1 MKTYKYLYKAILI
14 LLLLSS
20 YLTHS
25 QIRPSEFFK
34 RQWLDLDSDASLGGN
49 SLDETLDDFSFN
61 WDYNYNTAF
70 NNLVLLE
77 QAKLD
82 KLESWY
88 RKQYNLIQDEIEKQL
103 NTSFSS
109 YDQAKKAF
117 FSDIEGKNITRNTPV
132 LLSKYKKLYNP
143 GRNKNRKYL
152 KELRHLQLREIEIRA
167 GNRNNSQFPYLQ
179 AKGVSL
185 KGVTS
190 LSKLSELKYDLEN
203 AFGNQISKNHEYV
216 YIIEKLDYLG
226 SDFDKEM
233 LNLKNKFYK
242 SFDKWDQL
250 GLMQYLLN
258 YEYYKDILRPP
269 YSIPDE
275 LVEFQFSDMA
285 TEPVIEE
292 YAKNNRGGG
301 VSLFD
306 PRYPEINRYLYQNN
320 FCGGYIDLMA
330 WEADKQAALD
340 GYIDNVSTHRIIAS
354 NLIQELNITN
364 QNQIH
369 WLNSYTYK
377 NDLNNLSNFMQN
389 YRVNGVVPAEVKEF
403 VMEFLNIIEEI
414 PTAKF
419 RRYEELMEL
428 IKDDPF
434 VLLEDCIQQN
444 GLDIVNYQQLYDHTL
459 PQSCK
464 NRLDNLGS
472 DFQDQPLNTGNAAV
486 ANVDYYSV
494 EITTNPDF
502 NLDGMPDSDAEVYN
516 AYKNKFTDLASG
528 NKDDFQF
535 SCNIPLNTNNKAD
548 ISWTFSPYYSV
559 DATTWNSNNP
569 LAAIIEII
577 AWGDVNFSDLVS
589 DDGAIMIS
597 AFTPQYWIGSTIQ
610 TFRTKSQP
618 FSGNRQWGY
627 LTNQNGNLE
636 LYARAVDVARVDNL
650 TLFGPGTDECKE
662 ETYYN
667 IGDATWSNLQ
677 EEIKYWVNA
686 YNGKASIV
694 PKTAVHFD
702 KNKLKE
708 LLESNDTINQIN
720 CN

>member
-34 RQWLDLDSDASLGGN
+34 RQWLDLDSDASLCCTP
-49 SLDETLDDFSFN
+49 LVETLDDFSFN
-61 WDYNYNTAF
+61 WDSNYNTAF

-203 AFGNQISKNHEYV
+203 AFGNQISINHEYV

-226 SDFDKEM
+226 SDFDNEM

-242 SFDKWDQL
+242 SFDRWDQL

-258 YEYYKDILRPP
+258 YEYYKDILSPP
-269 YSIPDE
+269 YSTPVE
-275 LVEFQFSDMA
+275 LVEFQYSDMA

-340 GYIDNVSTHRIIAS
+340 GYIDNVSTTSLATE
-354 NLIQELNITN
+354 N
-364 QNQIH
+364 
-369 WLNSYTYK
+369 
-377 NDLNNLSNFMQN
+377 LNNLLKYEPFRLIEIDCNQIVKWQSLAQHTPPQSIINKVKNLQEN
-389 YRVNGVVPAEVKEF
+389 HEALLGDWNIQYLESAGGKVVNMDYFSVNITTLPINPNTGQRYTSVQ
-403 VMEFLNIIEEI
+403 FLDY
-414 PTAKF
+414 F
-419 RRYEELMEL
+419 RRN
-428 IKDDPF
+428 INNF
-434 VLLEDCIQQN
+434 V
-444 GLDIVNYQQLYDHTL
+444 
-459 PQSCK
+459 
-464 NRLDNLGS
+464 
-472 DFQDQPLNTGNAAV
+472 TG
-486 ANVDYYSV
+486 
-494 EITTNPDF
+494 TN
-502 NLDGMPDSDAEVYN
+502 
-516 AYKNKFTDLASG
+516 
-528 NKDDFQF
+528 
-535 SCNIPLNTNNKAD
+535 
-548 ISWTFSPYYSV
+548 FSPYCEIS
-559 DATTWNSNNP
+559 AICQQETNLWNSSNP
-569 LAAIIEII
+569 LGAIIKLDISLYNGPGGNILANDGIVISAENTANYWRFMTMEAPYDSEHPVTGTRQFGIEQNANGSYNIYVRGVDRFTSRIQEATLDIFTDPFLFADSLWESFQDKTNQFINSNGGVSSINTPITNRPNWNKVKEILEGSRPI
-577 AWGDVNFSDLVS
+577 SDL
-589 DDGAIMIS
+589 G
-597 AFTPQYWIGSTIQ
+597 
-610 TFRTKSQP
+610 
-618 FSGNRQWGY
+618 
-627 LTNQNGNLE
+627 
-636 LYARAVDVARVDNL
+636 
-650 TLFGPGTDECKE
+650 
-662 ETYYN
+662 
-667 IGDATWSNLQ
+667 
-677 EEIKYWVNA
+677 
-686 YNGKASIV
+686 
-694 PKTAVHFD
+694 
-702 KNKLKE
+702 
-708 LLESNDTINQIN
+708 

>member
-1 MKTYKYLYKAILI
+1 MKTYKYLYKAIWI

-34 RQWLDLDSDASLGGN
+34 RQWLDLDSDASLCCTP
-49 SLDETLDDFSFN
+49 LDETLDDFSFD

-82 KLESWY
+82 EIESWY

-103 NTSFSS
+103 ETPFNS

-152 KELRHLQLREIEIRA
+152 KELKHLQLREIEIRA

-203 AFGNQISKNHEYV
+203 AFGNQRSKNHEYV

-258 YEYYKDILRPP
+258 YEYYKDFLMTPLQTP
-269 YSIPDE
+269 VE
-275 LVEFQFSDMA
+275 LVEFQYSDMA

-340 GYIDNVSTHRIIAS
+340 GYIDDVPTHRIIAS

-364 QNQIH
+364 QNQIE

-389 YRVNGVVPAEVKEF
+389 YRVNGIVPAEVINFAKE
-403 VMEFLNIIEEI
+403 VVE
-414 PTAKF
+414 AKESNNYTNLF
-419 RRYEELMEL
+419 NSTLFTQNPYNVWKTLSQAEKNL
-428 IKDDPF
+428 IKKNWSEAYHIYKNRK
-434 VLLEDCIQQN
+434 VAEDATEQKFNRN
-444 GLDIVNYQQLYDHTL
+444 GLND
-459 PQSCK
+459 K
-464 NRLDNLGS
+464 
-472 DFQDQPLNTGNAAV
+472 
-486 ANVDYYSV
+486 
-494 EITTNPDF
+494 
-502 NLDGMPDSDAEVYN
+502 SDAFRHAYYN
-516 AYKNKFTDLASG
+516 AINAKAVGVDIAKLFSDAHESETPIRFIKEEKMDL
-528 NKDDFQF
+528 F
-535 SCNIPLNTNNKAD
+535 NNNVGHQ
-548 ISWTFSPYYSV
+548 SLLL
-559 DATTWNSNNP
+559 NSNLSLTQ
-569 LAAIIEII
+569 LADLIYQKLLN
-577 AWGDVNFSDLVS
+577 GDLRYLKPINYNDPNFGYTHGITVNTLLK
-589 DDGAIMIS
+589 
-597 AFTPQYWIGSTIQ
+597 P
-610 TFRTKSQP
+610 
-618 FSGNRQWGY
+618 
-627 LTNQNGNLE
+627 TNQ
-636 LYARAVDVARVDNL
+636 
-650 TLFGPGTDECKE
+650 
-662 ETYYN
+662 
-667 IGDATWSNLQ
+667 
-677 EEIKYWVNA
+677 
-686 YNGKASIV
+686 
-694 PKTAVHFD
+694 
-702 KNKLKE
+702 
-708 LLESNDTINQIN
+708 
-720 CN
+720 

>member
-34 RQWLDLDSDASLGGN
+34 RQWLDLDSDASLCCTP
-49 SLDETLDDFSFN
+49 LVETLDDFSFN

-82 KLESWY
+82 ELESWY

-167 GNRNNSQFPYLQ
+167 GNRYNSQFPYLQ

-203 AFGNQISKNHEYV
+203 AFGNQISINHEYV

-226 SDFDKEM
+226 SDFDKQM

-258 YEYYKDILRPP
+258 YEYYKDFLMTPLQTP
-269 YSIPDE
+269 VE
-275 LVEFQFSDMA
+275 LVEFQYSDMA

-364 QNQIH
+364 QNQIQ

-389 YRVNGVVPAEVKEF
+389 YRVNGIVPAEVINFAKE
-403 VMEFLNIIEEI
+403 VVEAILNGAEVD
-414 PTAKF
+414 
-419 RRYEELMEL
+419 YEERIINGLTGKAKCVYDKMVDNNNNINWILENF
-428 IKDDPF
+428 KDD
-434 VLLEDCIQQN
+434 N
-444 GLDIVNYQQLYDHTL
+444 
-459 PQSCK
+459 
-464 NRLDNLGS
+464 
-472 DFQDQPLNTGNAAV
+472 
-486 ANVDYYSV
+486 
-494 EITTNPDF
+494 NPSEF
-502 NLDGMPDSDAEVYN
+502 NLKLVMSSS
-516 AYKNKFTDLASG
+516 LASG
-528 NKDDFQF
+528 
-535 SCNIPLNTNNKAD
+535 TNASTAKSGD
-548 ISWTFSPYYSV
+548 TFTISI
-559 DATTWNSNNP
+559 NSNTLLNRTSIG
-569 LAAIIEII
+569 LARTLIHEGIHARLREF
-577 AWGDVNFSDLVS
+577 ASRE
-589 DDGAIMIS
+589 
-597 AFTPQYWIGSTIQ
+597 GSNATSFPGIYDY
-610 TFRTKSQP
+610 FR
-618 FSGNRQWGY
+618 
-627 LTNQNGNLE
+627 
-636 LYARAVDVARVDNL
+636 V
-650 TLFGPGTDECKE
+650 
-662 ETYYN
+662 
-667 IGDATWSNLQ
+667 
-677 EEIKYWVNA
+677 
-686 YNGKASIV
+686 
-694 PKTAVHFD
+694 
-702 KNKLKE
+702 
-708 LLESNDTINQIN
+708 
-720 CN
+720 

>member
-49 SLDETLDDFSFN
+49 SLDETLDDFSFD

-82 KLESWY
+82 EIESWY

-103 NTSFSS
+103 DTPFNS

-117 FSDIEGKNITRNTPV
+117 FSDIEGKNITRNTPI

-152 KELRHLQLREIEIRA
+152 KELKHLQLREIEIRA

-203 AFGNQISKNHEYV
+203 AFGNQKSRNHEYV

-258 YEYYKDILRPP
+258 YEYYKDFLMTPLQ
-269 YSIPDE
+269 IPVE

-306 PRYPEINRYLYQNN
+306 PRYPEINRYMYQNN

-340 GYIDNVSTHRIIAS
+340 GYIDDVPTHRIIAS

-364 QNQIH
+364 QNQIE

-389 YRVNGVVPAEVKEF
+389 YRVNGIVPAEVINFAKE
-403 VMEFLNIIEEI
+403 VVEAILNGAEVD
-414 PTAKF
+414 
-419 RRYEELMEL
+419 YEER
-428 IKDDPF
+428 I
-434 VLLEDCIQQN
+434 IN
-444 GLDIVNYQQLYDHTL
+444 GLTGKAKCVYDKIKELNLFKSTIGKFAKGNY
-459 PQSCK
+459 
-464 NRLDNLGS
+464 NLILKGWT
-472 DFQDQPLNTGNAAV
+472 QNA
-486 ANVDYYSV
+486 
-494 EITTNPDF
+494 
-502 NLDGMPDSDAEVYN
+502 
-516 AYKNKFTDLASG
+516 
-528 NKDDFQF
+528 
-535 SCNIPLNTNNKAD
+535 C
-548 ISWTFSPYYSV
+548 
-559 DATTWNSNNP
+559 NNP
-569 LAAIIEII
+569 
-577 AWGDVNFSDLVS
+577 S
-589 DDGAIMIS
+589 DDGCTDATDLINGNI
-597 AFTPQYWIGSTIQ
+597 TIYIQ
-610 TFRTKSQP
+610 NIQQGTLDLAATILHEGIHAELYKYVDEYQKGIDPNNRKNLLEYYFAYKVDNG
-618 FSGNRQWGY
+618 GNRFATSNAQHQHMADAYITPIAEALRQLDNYQYPIKDYLSLAWDGLRSYGIKDPSGVEGY
-627 LTNQNGNLE
+627 F
-636 LYARAVDVARVDNL
+636 D
-650 TLFGPGTDECKE
+650 
-662 ETYYN
+662 
-667 IGDATWSNLQ
+667 
-677 EEIKYWVNA
+677 
-686 YNGKASIV
+686 NGKWTTLDS
-694 PKTAVHFD
+694 D
-702 KNKLKE
+702 KSYEGMNKILK
-708 LLESNDTINQIN
+708 NTNFNKD
-720 CN
+720 CK

>member
-34 RQWLDLDSDASLGGN
+34 RQWLDLDSDASLCCTP
-49 SLDETLDDFSFN
+49 LDETLDDFSFN

-70 NNLVLLE
+70 NNLALLE

-82 KLESWY
+82 ELESWY

-203 AFGNQISKNHEYV
+203 AFGNQISINHEYV

-226 SDFDKEM
+226 SDFDNEM

-242 SFDKWDQL
+242 SFDRWDQL

-364 QNQIH
+364 QNQIE
-369 WLNSYTYK
+369 WLNSYTNK
-377 NDLNNLSNFMQN
+377 NELNNLSNFMQN
-389 YRVNGVVPAEVKEF
+389 YRVNGIVPAEVINFAKE
-403 VMEFLNIIEEI
+403 VVEAILNGAEVDYDNRLIYDSSLDEDYRNRMSVREKEI
-414 PTAKF
+414 F
-419 RRYEELMEL
+419 DNMS
-428 IKDDPF
+428 
-434 VLLEDCIQQN
+434 
-444 GLDIVNYQQLYDHTL
+444 NYQKAQYLMSAQQASNYA
-459 PQSCK
+459 K
-464 NRLDNLGS
+464 K
-472 DFQDQPLNTGNAAV
+472 
-486 ANVDYYSV
+486 
-494 EITTNPDF
+494 
-502 NLDGMPDSDAEVYN
+502 YN
-516 AYKNKFTDLASG
+516 ES
-528 NKDDFQF
+528 
-535 SCNIPLNTNNKAD
+535 
-548 ISWTFSPYYSV
+548 
-559 DATTWNSNNP
+559 
-569 LAAIIEII
+569 
-577 AWGDVNFSDLVS
+577 
-589 DDGAIMIS
+589 M
-597 AFTPQYWIGSTIQ
+597 
-610 TFRTKSQP
+610 
-618 FSGNRQWGY
+618 
-627 LTNQNGNLE
+627 
-636 LYARAVDVARVDNL
+636 
-650 TLFGPGTDECKE
+650 
-662 ETYYN
+662 
-667 IGDATWSNLQ
+667 
-677 EEIKYWVNA
+677 
-686 YNGKASIV
+686 YNGKGD
-694 PKTAVHFD
+694 AVRHAFWNALSTVRLGETLTKQLTDAHEEIIFQYSNHFKEKQMD
-702 KNKLKE
+702 LFNNAIGRQIALGQGKLYQLIE
-708 LLESNDTINQIN
+708 QALANGDLRYLSHLLGGGQSGRATNQSQLTPTN
-720 CN
+720 Q

>member
-364 QNQIH
+364 QNQIE
-369 WLNSYTYK
+369 WLSSYTYK

-389 YRVNGVVPAEVKEF
+389 YRVNGIVPAEVINFAKEVVEAILNGAEVDYEERIINGLTGKAKCVYDKLTEVSSDF
-403 VMEFLNIIEEI
+403 KNIIKQFDGDFPVSHLKLSINNNIGSNTYGITMPPVNYVTEI
-414 PTAKF
+414 QINGNRLSNLSDIGVATTLAH
-419 RRYEELMEL
+419 EL
-428 IKDDPF
+428 IHAEIFRKM
-434 VLLEDCIQQN
+434 LSAAQQ
-444 GLDIVNYQQLYDHTL
+444 GD
-459 PQSCK
+459 
-464 NRLDNLGS
+464 
-472 DFQDQPLNTGNAAV
+472 
-486 ANVDYYSV
+486 
-494 EITTNPDF
+494 
-502 NLDGMPDSDAEVYN
+502 
-516 AYKNKFTDLASG
+516 
-528 NKDDFQF
+528 
-535 SCNIPLNTNNKAD
+535 LNTNNMTQQQALNYVNSLKDNFPRLYYYYVEKWHPTWNHNMMATHYRTIIAD
-548 ISWTFSPYYSV
+548 I
-559 DATTWNSNNP
+559 
-569 LAAIIEII
+569 IEDFDKKRLSRSIYEDI
-577 AWGDVNFSDLVS
+577 AWAGLGELENNQSTVS
-589 DDGAIMIS
+589 W
-597 AFTPQYWIGSTIQ
+597 Q
-610 TFRTKSQP
+610 
-618 FSGNRQWGY
+618 
-627 LTNQNGNLE
+627 
-636 LYARAVDVARVDNL
+636 NL
-650 TLFGPGTDECKE
+650 TPNNQESIKKE
-662 ETYYN
+662 
-667 IGDATWSNLQ
+667 
-677 EEIKYWVNA
+677 
-686 YNGKASIV
+686 
-694 PKTAVHFD
+694 
-702 KNKLKE
+702 
-708 LLESNDTINQIN
+708 INNYFFKGISN

>member
-1 MKTYKYLYKAILI
+1 MKTYKYLYKSILI

-61 WDYNYNTAF
+61 WDSNYNTAF
-70 NNLVLLE
+70 NNLALLE

-82 KLESWY
+82 ELESWY

-167 GNRNNSQFPYLQ
+167 GNRYNSQFPYLQ

-203 AFGNQISKNHEYV
+203 AFGNQRSKNHEYV

-226 SDFDKEM
+226 SDFDNKM

-258 YEYYKDILRPP
+258 YEYYKDFLIAPLPTP
-269 YSIPDE
+269 VE

-364 QNQIH
+364 QNQIE
-369 WLNSYTYK
+369 WLSSYTYK

-389 YRVNGVVPAEVKEF
+389 YRVNGIVPAEVINFAKE
-403 VMEFLNIIEEI
+403 VVEAILNGAEVD
-414 PTAKF
+414 
-419 RRYEELMEL
+419 YEER
-428 IKDDPF
+428 I
-434 VLLEDCIQQN
+434 IN
-444 GLDIVNYQQLYDHTL
+444 GLTGKAKCVYDKLNELNLFKSTIGKFARGNY
-459 PQSCK
+459 
-464 NRLDNLGS
+464 NLILKG
-472 DFQDQPLNTGNAAV
+472 
-486 ANVDYYSV
+486 
-494 EITTNPDF
+494 
-502 NLDGMPDSDAEVYN
+502 
-516 AYKNKFTDLASG
+516 
-528 NKDDFQF
+528 
-535 SCNIPLNTNNKAD
+535 
-548 ISWTFSPYYSV
+548 WTQG
-559 DATTWNSNNP
+559 ACNNP
-569 LAAIIEII
+569 
-577 AWGDVNFSDLVS
+577 S
-589 DDGAIMIS
+589 DDGCTDAKDLINGNI
-597 AFTPQYWIGSTIQ
+597 TIYIQ
-610 TFRTKSQP
+610 NTQQGTLDLAATILHEGIHAELYKYVDEYQKGIDPNKRENLLEYYFAYKVDNG
-618 FSGNRQWGY
+618 GNRFATSNAQHQHMADAYITPIAKALRQLDNNQYPLKDYLSLAWDGLRSYGVEDPSGVEGYFENGQWTT
-627 LTNQNGNLE
+627 LDTNKSYQGMTKILKNTNF
-636 LYARAVDVARVDNL
+636 NKN
-650 TLFGPGTDECKE
+650 CK
-662 ETYYN
+662 
-667 IGDATWSNLQ
+667 
-677 EEIKYWVNA
+677 
-686 YNGKASIV
+686 
-694 PKTAVHFD
+694 
-702 KNKLKE
+702 
-708 LLESNDTINQIN
+708 
-720 CN
+720 

>member
-34 RQWLDLDSDASLGGN
+34 RQWLDLDSDASLCCN
-49 SLDETLDDFSFN
+49 SLDETLDDFSFD

-82 KLESWY
+82 EIESWY
-88 RKQYNLIQDEIEKQL
+88 RRQYNLIQDEIEKQL
-103 NTSFSS
+103 DTPFNS

-117 FSDIEGKNITRNTPV
+117 FSDIEGKNITRNTPI

-152 KELRHLQLREIEIRA
+152 KELKHLQLREIEIRA

-203 AFGNQISKNHEYV
+203 AFGNQKSRNHEYV

-258 YEYYKDILRPP
+258 YEYYKDFLMTPLQ
-269 YSIPDE
+269 IPVE

-306 PRYPEINRYLYQNN
+306 PRYPEINRYMYQNN

-340 GYIDNVSTHRIIAS
+340 GYIDDVPTHRIIAS

-364 QNQIH
+364 QNQIE

-389 YRVNGVVPAEVKEF
+389 YRVNGIVPAEVINFAKE
-403 VMEFLNIIEEI
+403 VVEAILNGAEVD
-414 PTAKF
+414 
-419 RRYEELMEL
+419 YEER
-428 IKDDPF
+428 I
-434 VLLEDCIQQN
+434 IN
-444 GLDIVNYQQLYDHTL
+444 GLTGKDKCIYDKLKKLSLFKSTIKTFENNDNYNLTIINGNCTNTSTACTDGGDINHGNVKIIMEIVSGNFPLEYAATLLHEGIHAEIFKYVDEHEKGVDPNRRENLLYHYFEQKKIQKPNLVNTAAQHQHMADKYVKPIAEAIRKLDNNQYPLEYYMGFGWDGLRSYGFDGYFNNGNWVNLNKDQSTEYYRKQKIVND
-459 PQSCK
+459 
-464 NRLDNLGS
+464 
-472 DFQDQPLNTGNAAV
+472 
-486 ANVDYYSV
+486 
-494 EITTNPDF
+494 
-502 NLDGMPDSDAEVYN
+502 
-516 AYKNKFTDLASG
+516 
-528 NKDDFQF
+528 
-535 SCNIPLNTNNKAD
+535 NTNLK
-548 ISWTFSPYYSV
+548 
-559 DATTWNSNNP
+559 
-569 LAAIIEII
+569 
-577 AWGDVNFSDLVS
+577 
-589 DDGAIMIS
+589 
-597 AFTPQYWIGSTIQ
+597 
-610 TFRTKSQP
+610 
-618 FSGNRQWGY
+618 GN
-627 LTNQNGNLE
+627 
-636 LYARAVDVARVDNL
+636 
-650 TLFGPGTDECKE
+650 ECR
-662 ETYYN
+662 
-667 IGDATWSNLQ
+667 
-677 EEIKYWVNA
+677 
-686 YNGKASIV
+686 
-694 PKTAVHFD
+694 
-702 KNKLKE
+702 
-708 LLESNDTINQIN
+708 
-720 CN
+720 